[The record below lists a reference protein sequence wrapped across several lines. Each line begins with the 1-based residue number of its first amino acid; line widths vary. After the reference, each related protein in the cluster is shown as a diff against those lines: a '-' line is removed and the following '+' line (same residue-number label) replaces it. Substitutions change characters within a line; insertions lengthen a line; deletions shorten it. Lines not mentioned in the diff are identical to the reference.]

1 MIRGMALLW
10 AISESNNLGDTAA
23 RAVEGLQRDPAAI
36 NSTRLML
43 IAVGFAAVLLLVGA
57 LCCFSESR
65 RRHAAFHS
73 PRRLFLA
80 LVKAHRLSI
89 LDAWLLWRAASAC
102 QLEDPAR
109 LFLEPERFD
118 PQALPRRLARHS
130 GRLASLKNRL
140 FAGLKEVAEAPD
152 RGKMP
157 DNPLRLSYNLP
168 SPACGRG
175 AGGEGG

>member
-10 AISESNNLGDTAA
+10 AISESNGLGEMAA
-23 RAVEGLQRDPAAI
+23 RAVEGLPRDPDAV

-43 IAVGFAAVLLLVGA
+43 IAVGFVAVLFLVGA

-73 PRRLFLA
+73 PRRLFFA

-89 LDAWLLWRAASAC
+89 LDAWLLWRAACAC
-102 QLEDPAR
+102 HLEDPAR

-140 FAGLKEVAEAPD
+140 FAGLKELARTPD
-152 RGKMP
+152 RGEIA
-157 DNPLRLSYNLP
+157 DNS
-168 SPACGRG
+168 
-175 AGGEGG
+175 